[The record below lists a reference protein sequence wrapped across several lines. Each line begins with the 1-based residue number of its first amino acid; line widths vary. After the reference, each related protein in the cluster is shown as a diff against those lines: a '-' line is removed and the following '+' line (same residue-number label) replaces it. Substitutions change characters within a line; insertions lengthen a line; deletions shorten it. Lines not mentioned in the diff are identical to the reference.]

1 MADYQY
7 KFVMF
12 FGFAYI
18 PLEHLNVLLTD
29 VGVID
34 ISEVALFSYR
44 VVELP
49 LFLHMDF
56 EVCDA

>member
-34 ISEVALFSYR
+34 VSEVAL
-44 VVELP
+44 LP

>member
-1 MADYQY
+1 M
-7 KFVMF
+7 FF

-34 ISEVALFSYR
+34 VSEVALFSYR